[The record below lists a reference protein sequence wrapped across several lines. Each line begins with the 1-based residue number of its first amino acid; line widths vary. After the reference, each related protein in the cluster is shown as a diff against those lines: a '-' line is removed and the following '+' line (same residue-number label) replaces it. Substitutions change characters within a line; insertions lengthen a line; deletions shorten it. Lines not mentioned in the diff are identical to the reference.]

1 MPFESSI
8 TQGILNYLN
17 SLPECIAEKTKGDS
31 TSSGR
36 ADISGCYKGRALRI
50 EVKTP
55 DNKNVASKKQRLDLQ
70 KWLASGAIVCIAYS
84 VPYVQRMIQ
93 AYEERKHSGCNEV
106 YVEES
111 ENHCVSYASWKAL
124 ETFTEKE
131 D

>member
-8 TQGILNYLN
+8 VQGILDYLN

-55 DNKNVASKKQRLDLQ
+55 DNKNVASKKQELDLK
-70 KWLASGAIVCIAYS
+70 KWFSAGAIVCVAYS
-84 VPYVQRMIQ
+84 VSYVHRMIET
-93 AYEERKHSGCNEV
+93 YEERRGSGVNEAF
-106 YVEES
+106 VEES
-111 ENHCVSYASWKAL
+111 ENHCVSHAMWKAL
-124 ETFTEKE
+124 KPNEEV
-131 D
+131 